1 MANLAELEAELAILR
16 QEYDN
21 INQQRIDAF
30 RDGDTDLANSLL
42 QELAIARRNVLQVQ
56 ADIAQ
61 LQQAQSEAPDPNTAN
76 GEPEEPD
83 IVISIPDAVNVNPAD
98 VPQEP
103 EVSQEDIDAQSA
115 AAADAGIVN
124 GLLNSARE
132 QAVVREQ
139 RNTNPEDWRVKLR
152 LAPGAT
158 YLYKAPGVDKNHVL
172 WPLRAT
178 DGVVFPYTPR
188 IDMLYQTDYNE
199 YQPTHSNYKH
209 YFYKGSRVNEVQMN
223 ATFTAQ
229 DTAEADYLLACIHF
243 FRTVGKMFYGQ
254 DPERGSPPPLCY
266 LSGFGEYQFNE
277 HPCVL
282 SQFNYTLPDDVDYIR
297 ARSVQIGRDDT
308 LQFRRQQGDGAR
320 PYYSLSSIWDRLTG
334 ANLPKGAT
342 SLPPAVGN
350 LSKGQNPT
358 YVPTKIEMSL
368 ILLPVQ
374 SREQVSKEFS
384 LRDYSSGALLKKGY
398 W

>member
-61 LQQAQSEAPDPNTAN
+61 LQQAQSEAPDPNTAD

-83 IVISIPDAVNVNPAD
+83 IVVSIPDAVNVNPAD